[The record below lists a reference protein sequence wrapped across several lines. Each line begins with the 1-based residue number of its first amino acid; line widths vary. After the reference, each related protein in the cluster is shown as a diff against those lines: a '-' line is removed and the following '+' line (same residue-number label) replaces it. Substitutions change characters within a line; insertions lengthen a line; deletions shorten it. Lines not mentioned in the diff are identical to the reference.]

1 MIYSVIGEKALYC
14 FIDKEC
20 RKVYVQGSL
29 KFETIP
35 ELFWD
40 HHEGV
45 INVFIQNIQVA
56 KILAISLSEIT
67 TLLYL

>member
-1 MIYSVIGEKALYC
+1 M
-14 FIDKEC
+14 
-20 RKVYVQGSL
+20 QGSL

-67 TLLYL
+67 TLLYLESYWKMFKSFHKVISGLIQG